1 MDQTPSQNKDAR
13 DEPRQRRETEL
24 EKKLLEIQA
33 KRVEEETVSLAKK
46 LGLPFSDLKS
56 APVDNDALVLIDED
70 TARRSSMAIII
81 KSGVNLTVVTLNP
94 NNKEAA
100 KTIEA
105 LQKKGFKISIIITA
119 PAALEKVLARYKTA
133 KTLEIFE
140 IGAIEIKEETL
151 KKYESQIKSVSD
163 LKDKVTRISATQM
176 LEIMIAGGLQ
186 LSASDIH
193 FEPET
198 DETRIRYRLDG
209 VLNDVTTIDK
219 DSYSK
224 LVSRIKVLSKLKLNI
239 HNTPQDGR
247 FTIKETGVDP
257 VRSKTSVFGGSSA
270 DHAPGAG
277 RTSNEIDI
285 EVRVSVL
292 PSEFGETIVM
302 RLLDPRTIKAKLEDL
317 GMRED
322 LLKTVMEQLERS
334 TGAILTTGPTGSGKT
349 TTLYAFIQHLNSA
362 GTKIITIEDPIEYH
376 IKGISQTQVD
386 SKKGYS
392 FANGLRAIVRQ
403 DPDIIL
409 VGEIRDRETAD
420 IALQAA
426 LTGHLVFSTIHTNN
440 AAGTIPRLIDL
451 DIKPQ
456 IIAPAIN
463 MAMAQRLV
471 RKLCSHCKSE
481 DKLELSILE
490 QVKKTLE
497 PIKNKYKLPKL
508 DGSLRVYFPR
518 KCKECNE
525 TGYKGRVGVYET
537 FLITKEM
544 ERLILKL
551 PAISD
556 VEDLAISQGMTTM
569 LQDAY
574 MKMLD
579 GITSIEEIK
588 RILG

>member
-1 MDQTPSQNKDAR
+1 MVKDPSQSK
-13 DEPRQRRETEL
+13 ETEL
-24 EKKLLEIQA
+24 EKKLVDIQA
-33 KRVEEETVSLAKK
+33 KRVEEDAMSLAQK

-56 APVDNDALVLIDED
+56 APIDNDALILIDEE
-70 TARRSSMAIII
+70 TARSSQMAPIL
-81 KSGVNLTVVTLNP
+81 KKETGLTIVAIDPENSET
-94 NNKEAA
+94 A
-100 KTIEA
+100 KTLKA
-105 LQKKGFKISIIITA
+105 LEQKGFKINIIVTS
-119 PAALEKVLARYKTA
+119 PAALEKVLARYKTSKA
-133 KTLEIFE
+133 PDIFE

-151 KKYESQIKSVSD
+151 KEYESQIKDLSD
-163 LKDKVTRISATQM
+163 IKNKVTRISATEM
-176 LEIMIAGGLQ
+176 LEILIAGGLR
-186 LSASDIH
+186 LEASDIH
-193 FEPET
+193 FEPEAQ
-198 DETRIRYRLDG
+198 ETRLRYRLDG
-209 VLNDVTTIDK
+209 VLNDVTAIDK
-219 DSYSK
+219 DSYAK
-224 LVSRIKVLSKLKLNI
+224 LLNRIKVLSKLKLNI

-247 FTIKETGVDP
+247 FTIKE
-257 VRSKTSVFGGSSA
+257 KSV
-270 DHAPGAG
+270 
-277 RTSNEIDI
+277 DI

-292 PSEFGETIVM
+292 PSEFGETVVM

-317 GMRED
+317 GMRGD
-322 LLKTVMEQLERS
+322 LLKTVGEQLEKS

-376 IKGISQTQVD
+376 ITGISQTQVD
-386 SKKGYS
+386 SKKGYT

-426 LTGHLVFSTIHTNN
+426 LTGHLVLSTIHTND

-451 DIKPQ
+451 GIQPQ

-471 RKLCSHCKSE
+471 RKLCQSCKFE
-481 DKLELSILE
+481 DEIKPEVLEEL
-490 QVKKTLE
+490 KKQLG
-497 PIKNKYKLPKL
+497 PISGNYKFPKL
-508 DGSLRVYFPR
+508 DGSLKVYFPG

-525 TGYKGRVGVYET
+525 TGYKGRVGVYEA
-537 FLITKEM
+537 FIITKEM
-544 ERLILKL
+544 ERLILKT

-556 VEDLAISQGMTTM
+556 VRDLAVSQGMITM

-574 MKMLD
+574 MKLLE
-579 GITSIEEIK
+579 GVTSIEEIK